1 MTKTQAAKIE
11 KILRTKRAELI
22 VALRQID
29 DIRIERV
36 SEELD
41 QIQNKVNRE
50 LAVSEINR
58 NSRLLHEV
66 DAALERLRDGSFG
79 TCRHCEE
86 EVSAKRLVAIPW
98 AALCISCQ
106 ETADVNGGGFED
118 DERPGAGRDPES
130 EESLMQNAA

>member
-1 MTKTQAAKIE
+1 MTKTQAATIE
-11 KILRTKRAELI
+11 KTLRTKRAELI

-58 NSRLLHEV
+58 NSRLLREV

-98 AALCISCQ
+98 AALCIGCQ
-106 ETADVNGGGFED
+106 EIADVNGGGFED
-118 DERPGAGRDPES
+118 DERPGTGVDPES

>member
-1 MTKTQAAKIE
+1 MNKTQAATVE
-11 KILRTKRAELI
+11 KTLRVKREELI
-22 VALRQID
+22 AALRQID

-50 LAVSEINR
+50 LAVADINR
-58 NSRLLHEV
+58 NSRLLREI
-66 DAALERLRDGSFG
+66 DDSLARLRGGEYG

-86 EVSAKRLVAIPW
+86 VISPKRLAAIPW
-98 AALCISCQ
+98 AALCIGCQ
-106 ETADVNGGGFED
+106 ETADLHGAFED
-118 DERPGAGRDPES
+118 DERPVDAEAS